1 MRIGMLTGGG
11 DAPGLNAVIRAIGR
25 KGMDYYLDEFIGLKN
40 GWAGLMF
47 LDYIE
52 MERKDFSGILHL
64 GGTILGSSRTNPEK
78 EEGGYDQAIR
88 NFHELNLDA
97 LIVIGGNDTLGVAQK
112 FHEKGIPVVGVPK
125 TIDNDI
131 CATDMTFGFD
141 TAVAVA
147 TDAIDRLHTTA
158 ESHHRCIVVEVMGR
172 NTGWIATHAG
182 IAGGADIVL
191 IPEESFSLEDV
202 IDKIQKRMN
211 RGKFFSIVVVS
222 EGFQLKE
229 NGWQQQTRETDDF
242 GNVRLGGIGDQ
253 VAKEIEKRMGI
264 ESRAVVL
271 GHVQR
276 GGTPT
281 AFDRVL
287 GTKFGIAAI
296 DYIHQ
301 GKFGM
306 MTSLQGIK
314 IRPVSILEGIKESK
328 TVDKETYEIAKV
340 FFG

>member
-1 MRIGMLTGGG
+1 
-11 DAPGLNAVIRAIGR
+11 
-25 KGMDYYLDEFIGLKN
+25 
-40 GWAGLMF
+40 
-47 LDYIE
+47 
-52 MERKDFSGILHL
+52 
-64 GGTILGSSRTNPEK
+64 
-78 EEGGYDQAIR
+78 
-88 NFHELNLDA
+88 
-97 LIVIGGNDTLGVAQK
+97 
-112 FHEKGIPVVGVPK
+112 
-125 TIDNDI
+125 
-131 CATDMTFGFD
+131 
-141 TAVAVA
+141 
-147 TDAIDRLHTTA
+147 
-158 ESHHRCIVVEVMGR
+158 
-172 NTGWIATHAG
+172 
-182 IAGGADIVL
+182 
-191 IPEESFSLEDV
+191 
-202 IDKIQKRMN
+202 
-211 RGKFFSIVVVS
+211 
-222 EGFQLKE
+222 
-229 NGWQQQTRETDDF
+229 
-242 GNVRLGGIGDQ
+242 
-253 VAKEIEKRMGI
+253 MGI

>member
-1 MRIGMLTGGG
+1 MKIGLLTGGG
-11 DAPGLNAVIRAIGR
+11 DCPGLNAVIRAIGR
-25 KGMDYYLDEFIGLKN
+25 KGMDHYSDEFIGLKN

-47 LDYIE
+47 LDYFD
-52 MERKDFSGILHL
+52 MERKNFSGILHL

-78 EEGGYDQAIR
+78 EEGGYDLAIR
-88 NFHELNLDA
+88 NYKELGLDA
-97 LIVIGGNDTLGVAQK
+97 LIAIGGNDTLSVAQK
-112 FHEKGIPVVGVPK
+112 LYEKNIPIVGVPK

-141 TAVAVA
+141 TAVAIA
-147 TDAIDRLHTTA
+147 TEAIDRLHTTA

-172 NTGWIATHAG
+172 HAGWIATYAG

-191 IPEESFSLEDV
+191 IPEEAFDINDV
-202 IDKIQKRMN
+202 TDKIQKRMN
-211 RGKFFSIVVVS
+211 RGKFFSIVVVA

-229 NGWQQQTRETDDF
+229 EGWNLQTQETDDF
-242 GNVRLGGIGDQ
+242 GNIRLGGIGDL
-253 VAKEIEKRMGI
+253 VAREIERRMGI

-281 AFDRVL
+281 AYDRVL

-296 DYIHQ
+296 DLVHE

-306 MTSLQGIK
+306 MTALQGTK
-314 IRPVSILEGIKESK
+314 IRPVPILDGVKESK